1 MSAYARVPVEAAP
14 ETTVAALR
22 EVLRSHEITEYAVVD
37 HGRDMRAAGAPGFQ
51 AWTLVFGSPAAGAKL
66 LAVNLAAAVDIP
78 LRLAVIAT
86 EPDRCEI
93 VLREL
98 RSLLGD
104 SSARQLADAFTTT
117 LHTLAVEAGALA
129 AAGS

>member
-1 MSAYARVPVEAAP
+1 MSAYERVPVEAAP

-22 EVLRSHEITEYAVVD
+22 EVLRSHGITEYAVVD

-86 EPDRCEI
+86 ERDRCEI

-104 SSARQLADAFTTT
+104 ELCELADAFTST
-117 LHTLAVEAGALA
+117 LRTLAVEAGTLA
-129 AAGS
+129 ATGS